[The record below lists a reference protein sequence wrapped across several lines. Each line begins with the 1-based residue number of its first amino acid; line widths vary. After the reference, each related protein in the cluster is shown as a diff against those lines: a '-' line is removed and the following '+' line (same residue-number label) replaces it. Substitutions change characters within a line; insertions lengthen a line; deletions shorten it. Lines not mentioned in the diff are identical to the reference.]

1 MFLPADHTL
10 ADFPRLANETDD
22 APRIQRAI
30 DACPSGVLYIPG
42 GIYEIA
48 APLCIKN
55 LCSLLLHKS
64 AVLRAVK
71 EMDFVMRVECAM
83 QWDKSLRTPD
93 MPEDYNLFVQGGQF
107 DGNGLASC
115 LVLSHYHHFTLA
127 DTTCLNGKK
136 YGLKVDDEQRYG
148 YELIVNNLYCKTVI
162 PGLAG
167 NIGVYVTGGDSHYT
181 DVVVIDYTT
190 GFKFV
195 EHGWSCRLTR
205 CHVWGGPVPPP
216 AEGELPEMLKDSI
229 CFDIQSDGCILR
241 DCYAD
246 TGAIGF
252 KIAGNTSLLGCY
264 YFSNPK
270 FGLDNITCI
279 KHEWGHLTVAE
290 CAFNKTAEHV
300 KLYEGE
306 GVNGIWSNNHLLAF
320 PEDTPCPFSGKAD
333 AKAEY
338 RPLAGV

>member
-10 ADFPRLANETDD
+10 ADFPRLAHENDD

-30 DACPSGVLYIPG
+30 DACPSGVLYIPAG
-42 GIYEIA
+42 RYEIA
-48 APLCIKN
+48 APLCVKN

-64 AVLRAVK
+64 AILRAVK

-83 QWDKSLRTPD
+83 QWDQSLRTPD
-93 MPEDYNLFVQGGQF
+93 MPEDYNLFIRGGQF

-136 YGLKVDDEQRYG
+136 YGLKVDDGQRYG
-148 YELIVNNLYCKTVI
+148 YELIVNNLYCKTVLS
-162 PGLAG
+162 GLAG

-190 GFKFV
+190 GFKFA

-216 AEGELPEMLKDSI
+216 AEGELPEMLKDSV
-229 CFDIQSDGCILR
+229 CFDIGVGGSILR

-246 TGAIGF
+246 TGAVGF
-252 KIAGNTSLLGCY
+252 RIAANTSLLGCC
-264 YFSNPK
+264 YFSNPH

-279 KHEWGHLTVAE
+279 KHECGHLTVAE
-290 CAFNKTAEHV
+290 CSFNKTAEHV
-300 KLYEGE
+300 TLYEGD
-306 GVNGIWSNNHLLAF
+306 GVNGIWSNNVLLAF
-320 PEDTPCPFSGKAD
+320 PDNTPCPFSGKPD
-333 AKAEY
+333 SKAEFH
-338 RPLAGV
+338 PLAGQ